1 MVENKD
7 IKGMP
12 IKYPDFRKRVQKA
25 MSDVGV
31 TVNDI
36 KEKLKIT
43 YEMARRYSLG
53 QAMPRTE
60 RMTALAKLLHVDPA
74 DLQFGVKPTADDNK
88 KKRSN
93 DGWPFSANK
102 SRYDRL
108 PQEEK
113 DRLDGLVEHT
123 IAAWEASQ
131 HKKSKRS
138 A

>member
-12 IKYPDFRKRVQKA
+12 VKYPDFRKRVQKA

-36 KEKLKIT
+36 KEKLRIT

-60 RMTALAKLLHVDPA
+60 RMAALAKLLHVDPA
-74 DLQFGVKPTADDNK
+74 DLQFGVKPLTEDQK

-93 DGWPFSANK
+93 DSWPFSTSK
-102 SRYDRL
+102 TRYDRL
-108 PQEEK
+108 PKEEK

-123 IAAWEASQ
+123 ISSWETAQ
-131 HKKSKRS
+131 YKKSKRS